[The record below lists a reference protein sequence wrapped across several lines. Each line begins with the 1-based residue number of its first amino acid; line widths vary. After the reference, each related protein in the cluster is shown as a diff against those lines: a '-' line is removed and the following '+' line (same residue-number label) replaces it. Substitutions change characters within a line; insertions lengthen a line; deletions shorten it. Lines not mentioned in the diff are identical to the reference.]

1 MRLRLVTNTR
11 GLCRSC
17 QLIAKEEQEEEGLL
31 LVVVEGA
38 RGETRL
44 PHPPRHSVVP
54 DHQEAMD
61 VLQVYRFRRSGMK
74 AMMRLS

>member
-1 MRLRLVTNTR
+1 MRLRRVTNTR

-17 QLIAKEEQEEEGLL
+17 QLIAKEVQEEEG

-38 RGETRL
+38 REETRL
-44 PHPPRHSVVP
+44 PHPPLHLVVP